1 MRLDK
6 YLSSYAGMT
15 RKEARQAVRQGVVQV
30 DGVVVKSESEHVE
43 TDQQILL
50 NGSEIQA
57 EEFVYYMMN
66 KPAGV
71 ITATKD
77 TRDKT
82 VLDLMP
88 EIKREIFPM
97 GRLDKDTEGLLIL
110 TDDGALAHR
119 LLSPAHHVDKVYEVD
134 YEGELPKTAVEDFA
148 RGLDI
153 GERRITKTARLELVA
168 PGRARLTISE
178 GKFHQV
184 KRMFAVEGAHV
195 TGLRRTVFAGVHLD
209 ESLTSGAYRKLTEAE
224 VEQLRI
230 GGNHG

>member
-1 MRLDK
+1 M
-6 YLSSYAGMT
+6 
-15 RKEARQAVRQGVVQV
+15 
-30 DGVVVKSESEHVE
+30 
-43 TDQQILL
+43 
-50 NGSEIQA
+50 
-57 EEFVYYMMN
+57 
-66 KPAGV
+66 
-71 ITATKD
+71 
-77 TRDKT
+77 
-82 VLDLMP
+82 
-88 EIKREIFPM
+88 
-97 GRLDKDTEGLLIL
+97 
-110 TDDGALAHR
+110 
-119 LLSPAHHVDKVYEVD
+119 DKVYEVD

>member
-1 MRLDK
+1 MRIDK
-6 YLSSYAGMT
+6 LLCELNIGSRSEVKVLLKKGLITVNGEKLFKPETKIDEKTAVVSYKG
-15 RKEARQAVRQGVVQV
+15 KEFRYQP
-30 DGVVVKSESEHVE
+30 
-43 TDQQILL
+43 
-50 NGSEIQA
+50 
-57 EEFVYYMMN
+57 FVYYMMN

-88 EIKREIFPM
+88 EIKRETFPM

-184 KRMFAVEGAHV
+184 KRMFEKVGCNV
-195 TGLRRTVFAGVHLD
+195 TYLKRLALGNLTLD
-209 ESLTSGAYRKLTEAE
+209 NLKPGEYRKLTESEIEA
-224 VEQLRI
+224 L
-230 GGNHG
+230 HK

>member
-6 YLSSYAGMT
+6 YLSSYAGVS
-15 RKEARQAVRQGVVQV
+15 RKEARQAVRGGLVAV
-30 DGVVVKSESEHVE
+30 DGVTAQTESMKVE
-43 TDQQILL
+43 TEQTVTLR
-50 NGSEIQA
+50 GCTVQA

-77 TRDKT
+77 AHDKT

-88 EIKREIFPM
+88 EQPRTLFPM

-119 LLSPAHHVDKVYEVD
+119 LLSPKYHVEKVYEVD
-134 YEGELPKTAVEDFA
+134 YTGKLAETAIEDFSK
-148 RGLDI
+148 GLEI
-153 GERRITKTARLELVA
+153 GERRPTKPAQLELVS
-168 PGRARLTISE
+168 PGRARLTIAE

-184 KRMFAVEGAHV
+184 KRMFAVSGARV
-195 TGLRRTVFAGVHLD
+195 TGLKRIAFASLVLD
-209 ESLTSGAYRKLTEAE
+209 ETLAPGGCRRLTKQEEEL
-224 VEQLRI
+224 LRAQ
-230 GGNHG
+230 G